1 MKNLLKAI
9 LFAASLSGCAS
20 YRKLPLPTTPAF
32 PQRLEVDASSL
43 HFPGLSSHRF
53 DPSDG
58 LDMTEVAM
66 LAVSNNPALKLA
78 RDDAGIAGAQAFAA
92 GLLPDPGFGY
102 SPQIPQNA
110 LPGENFTAFDL
121 GLNYDFGA
129 LMTRSLRVAAAKA
142 DRRKAD
148 RSLLWQEW
156 QVVGESRLLFAR
168 IRARE
173 KETGI
178 LKMRRELLAQR
189 QRREESVPGDLTS
202 AVVTMDANALQA
214 MDRQIEESARLALKD
229 RGALDAL
236 LGLSPEARLD
246 LVGEP
251 EIPDPDGAE
260 IARRIVALSRF
271 RPDLRALEAGY
282 EAQDFRL
289 RKAILAQFP
298 AIGVGLIRSGDNTG
312 IHYNGFSLNLSLP
325 IFNGN
330 RGNVAIEQATRKRL
344 HDEYQARLN
353 AASAEVRQILADR
366 KLLDGE
372 LSGLDANLARLSRLS
387 SAAEEAYR
395 EGNLDLAAYS
405 AIREAELSGKSE
417 RNAVRESILEERI
430 ALLTLVGGQNRESK

>member
-1 MKNLLKAI
+1 MERFLKAF

-20 YRKLPLPTTPAF
+20 YQKLPLATQPDF

-53 DPSDG
+53 DPSNG

-78 RDDAGIAGAQAFAA
+78 RDDAGIAGAQAFSA
-92 GLLPDPGFGY
+92 GLLPDPGFGF
-102 SPQIPQNA
+102 SPQYPRNG

-142 DRRKAD
+142 DHRKAD
-148 RSLLWQEW
+148 LSLLWQEW
-156 QVVGESRLLFAR
+156 QVVGQSRLLFAR
-168 IRARE
+168 IQSRE
-173 KETGI
+173 KEIGI
-178 LKMRRELLAQR
+178 LKMRRDLLALR
-189 QRREESVPGDLTS
+189 QRREESVPGELTS
-202 AVVTMDANALQA
+202 GVVTMDANALQGIN
-214 MDRQIEESARLALKD
+214 RQIEESGRLALKD
-229 RGALDAL
+229 RASLDAL
-236 LGLSPEARLD
+236 LGLSPEVRLD

-251 EIPDPDGAE
+251 EMPDPDRDE
-260 IARRIVALSRF
+260 IAHRLSGLSRF
-271 RPDLRALEAGY
+271 RPDLRALKAGY
-282 EAQDFRL
+282 EAQDLRL

-325 IFNGN
+325 IFSGN

-344 HDEYQARLN
+344 HDEYRQRLN
-353 AASAEVRQILADR
+353 AAFAEISQLLADR
-366 KLLDGE
+366 KLLDAE
-372 LSGLDANLARLSRLS
+372 LSGLNGNLAKLSRLAS
-387 SAAEEAYR
+387 GAKEAYR

-405 AIREAELSGKSE
+405 SIRDVELSAKSE
-417 RNAVRESILEERI
+417 RNAVRESIIEERI
-430 ALLTLVGGQNRESK
+430 ALLTLVGGQERESK